1 MFRLMQFTPWVRV
14 TGAAHH
20 QRARVRRTD
29 FLSPTFAVAQ
39 NRSLRRWRRINT
51 LECGR
56 FVRGHGVT
64 YIEELQD
71 VIKNLHGVD
80 SVHLMSIPV
89 HQRFQGKTVWNAVDC
104 LRVAHSVA
112 PDLLLTDV
120 IMPQVNG
127 IELAIQI
134 RQLCPD
140 CKVLL
145 YSGQI
150 VTNDLLVAASLDGHN
165 FEILPKPV
173 HPKDLLETIENLF
186 EV

>member
-1 MFRLMQFTPWVRV
+1 MSQV
-14 TGAAHH
+14 
-20 QRARVRRTD
+20 
-29 FLSPTFAVAQ
+29 
-39 NRSLRRWRRINT
+39 NRRIAFVVDDENMIAST
-51 LECGR
+51 LEQILISGGFDAR
-56 FVRGHGVT
+56 SFV
-64 YIEELQD
+64 D
-71 VIKNLHGVD
+71 
-80 SVHLMSIPV
+80 P
-89 HQRFQGKTVWNAVDC
+89 VDC

-186 EV
+186 EG